1 MEKGRTPAFRRSPFQ
16 ASRASTWR
24 PSTALFSVLF
34 GAFLFATLF
43 VQPAF
48 GKNPTAPTCGDYY
61 HLLKRRLTY
70 DFNPL
75 LKLRHAIL
83 RTGVADNIVEGE
95 KLQGRFGGTRRVF
108 TKKDPNQPWERYFD
122 TPGFNDVLVN
132 PDSILYILGSE
143 NAKKFGFELTPNKV
157 VLPDASELRG
167 AILNFNKQF
176 PDGDARR
183 LPINFFET
191 SNLPLTGADYR
202 KRFLQGGELPMAQSG
217 RLHFHDFT
225 AHIGAVFMPKE
236 IVDETRRRIRIFS
249 EFDNYLKS
257 KDPGLRRLVSDLY
270 QKRTDNLIDTHSNR
284 AQNNL
289 VEVTDK
295 HQTLH
300 LEMQKLSDHSYAIRP
315 RDDIAD
321 ALMEIVHYVRL
332 RPEQNQALARHVQAY
347 MTEQVAKDPT
357 LADLPFGV
365 VSTNATTAHD
375 ASGVPITVD
384 TDATL
389 ELVRAR
395 SHQLMMDR
403 LRELQTTFRDWTP

>member
-1 MEKGRTPAFRRSPFQ
+1 M
-16 ASRASTWR
+16 
-24 PSTALFSVLF
+24 
-34 GAFLFATLF
+34 
-43 VQPAF
+43 
-48 GKNPTAPTCGDYY
+48 
-61 HLLKRRLTY
+61 
-70 DFNPL
+70 
-75 LKLRHAIL
+75 
-83 RTGVADNIVEGE
+83 
-95 KLQGRFGGTRRVF
+95 
-108 TKKDPNQPWERYFD
+108 
-122 TPGFNDVLVN
+122 
-132 PDSILYILGSE
+132 
-143 NAKKFGFELTPNKV
+143 
-157 VLPDASELRG
+157 
-167 AILNFNKQF
+167 
-176 PDGDARR
+176 
-183 LPINFFET
+183 
-191 SNLPLTGADYR
+191 
-202 KRFLQGGELPMAQSG
+202 
-217 RLHFHDFT
+217 
-225 AHIGAVFMPKE
+225 
-236 IVDETRRRIRIFS
+236 
-249 EFDNYLKS
+249 
-257 KDPGLRRLVSDLY
+257 SDLY